1 LTGKR
6 QQIEE
11 KLGQPLKAYLRD
23 RLLSNI
29 TVRQV
34 ARELGL
40 DPATIRYYIKKWELP
55 YLPEPVREKRRK
67 DAKLKK
73 KHLDLCICRMCTAR
87 SCKGARE
94 SHRSGRCVVWCRS
107 FKGRHGDL

>member
-6 QQIEE
+6 HQIEE

-40 DPATIRYYIKKWELP
+40 DPATIRYYIKKWELL
-55 YLPEPVREKRRK
+55 YLPGSGREKRPK
-67 DAKLKK
+67 EAKLKK
-73 KHLDLCICRMCTAR
+73 KHLDLCICRICKAR
-87 SCKGARE
+87 FCKEARE
-94 SHRSGRCVVWCRS
+94 SHRSGRCVMWCRS
-107 FKGRHGDL
+107 FKGRHEA